1 MTNRTQPSQET
12 INRKKAGFSLMEV
25 LIALAILA
33 LIATIVG
40 PRAIS
45 FLSRSKTKTAELQI
59 EELKTSLELYYLDI
73 GRYPSE
79 SGGLKVLVMA
89 PDNTPNWNGPYL
101 ENAASL
107 NDPWDRPYLYR
118 SPGSK
123 GEYEIYTLGRDGAE
137 GGNGEDKDILKY

>member
-1 MTNRTQPSQET
+1 MTNKTQSGKRT

-79 SGGLKVLVMA
+79 SGGLKALVM
-89 PDNTPNWNGPYL
+89 PSDNTPNWNGPYL

-137 GGNGEDKDILKY
+137 GGSGEDKDILKY